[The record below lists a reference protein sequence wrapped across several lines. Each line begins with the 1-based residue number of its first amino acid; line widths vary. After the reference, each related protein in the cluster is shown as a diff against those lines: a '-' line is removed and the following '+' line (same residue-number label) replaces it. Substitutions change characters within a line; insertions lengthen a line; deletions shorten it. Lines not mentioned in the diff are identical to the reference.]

1 MGEMR
6 LRSFVLAAVL
16 AACVPAGARA
26 DGGLGPR
33 VELQGLS
40 LRPPAGFQP
49 IDVVGTETGALAP
62 GAPGAPR
69 TLLLSLLREPDALFA
84 VSLVE
89 APLDQGPG
97 FRDRLAR
104 AALDHASQAL
114 GVDMRLLWS
123 EALDSGVEL
132 ATRYRIAGSE
142 RGMLLAFLP
151 LEERTVVVALAAPA
165 ETVAALEP
173 AFAEVLA
180 SVERLGTDAPP
191 DGRAS
196 GLVALLSLAGGAA
209 LAAASRGRTLPPS
222 KRRSR

>member
-1 MGEMR
+1 
-6 LRSFVLAAVL
+6 
-16 AACVPAGARA
+16 
-26 DGGLGPR
+26 
-33 VELQGLS
+33 
-40 LRPPAGFQP
+40 
-49 IDVVGTETGALAP
+49 
-62 GAPGAPR
+62 
-69 TLLLSLLREPDALFA
+69 
-84 VSLVE
+84 
-89 APLDQGPG
+89 
-97 FRDRLAR
+97 
-104 AALDHASQAL
+104 
-114 GVDMRLLWS
+114 
-123 EALDSGVEL
+123 
-132 ATRYRIAGSE
+132 
-142 RGMLLAFLP
+142 MLLAFLP